1 MTEDVQLVLVGGAIS
16 LITALSITA
25 VTTLLNYWLDR
36 RREARKLRAD
46 LLRALGRNTVLVG
59 SQQNLTDEALAKLYE
74 AAKARGTGRSTP
86 EDLAF
91 DLGFAETL
99 TEILQEETNPQ
110 RP

>member
-1 MTEDVQLVLVGGAIS
+1 VTEEVQLVLVGGAIS

-46 LLRALGRNTVLVG
+46 LLHALGRNTVLVG
-59 SQQNLTDEALAKLYE
+59 GQQVLTNEAFSKLYE
-74 AAKARGTGRSTP
+74 AAKARGTGRSSLD
-86 EDLAF
+86 DLAF
-91 DLGFAETL
+91 DLGFAEAL
-99 TEILQEETNPQ
+99 AEMLQEETNPQ

>member
-1 MTEDVQLVLVGGAIS
+1 MTEEVQLVLVGGAIS
-16 LITALSITA
+16 LISAISITA
-25 VTTLLNYWLDR
+25 VTTLLNHWLDR

-59 SQQNLTDEALAKLYE
+59 GQQNLTDEALVKLYE

-91 DLGFAETL
+91 DLGFAEAL
-99 TEILQEETNPQ
+99 TEILEEDINPQ
-110 RP
+110 R